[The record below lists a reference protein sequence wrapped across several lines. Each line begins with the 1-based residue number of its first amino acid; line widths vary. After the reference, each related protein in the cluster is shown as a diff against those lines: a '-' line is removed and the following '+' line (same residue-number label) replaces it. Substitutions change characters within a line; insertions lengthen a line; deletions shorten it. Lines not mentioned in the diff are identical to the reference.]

1 MPQRVAAMLALVA
14 FALCLVAGSLGAGNP
29 FSTTVTRALAAMAVT
44 FVIGLAVGAM
54 AQRMLDDNV
63 RAHEEKLKNEET
75 KVEPSDR

>member
-1 MPQRVAAMLALVA
+1 MPQRVAAILALVA
-14 FALCLVAGSLGAGNP
+14 FALCLVAGSVGAGNA
-29 FSTTVTRALAAMAVT
+29 FGTTVTRALVAMAVT